1 MFLERAAH
9 LKDRLG
15 PILVQ
20 LPPRWDVNVDRLAD
34 FLRAAPRVIRWAF
47 EFRDSRWLCEA
58 VFALLRKYQA
68 ALCIHDLVEDHPR
81 LLTADWIYL
90 RFHGGQGGR
99 SYSPQTLSAQAEQI
113 RRYLDQGRDVFVY
126 FNNDAHGYAVQNA
139 TELKRLVSTPPSS
152 LVSDRHDIL

>member
-1 MFLERAAH
+1 M
-9 LKDRLG
+9 
-15 PILVQ
+15 
-20 LPPRWDVNVDRLAD
+20 
-34 FLRAAPRVIRWAF
+34 IRWAF

-113 RRYLDQGRDVFVY
+113 CQYLDQGRDVFVY
-126 FNNDAHGYAVQNA
+126 FNNDAHGYTVQNA
-139 TELKRLVSTPPSS
+139 TELKRLVSTPSS
-152 LVSDRHDIL
+152 LLMGNRHDIL

>member
-1 MFLERAAH
+1 
-9 LKDRLG
+9 
-15 PILVQ
+15 
-20 LPPRWDVNVDRLAD
+20 
-34 FLRAAPRVIRWAF
+34 VIRAGCV
-47 EFRDSRWLCEA
+47 RA

-68 ALCIHDLVEDHPR
+68 ALYIHDLFEDYPR

-99 SYSPQTLSAQAEQI
+99 SYSPQTLSVQTEQI

-139 TELKRLVSTPPSS
+139 TELKRLVSTPSSS
-152 LVSDRHDIL
+152 LMGDRHDML